1 MDNFVYIVMKRIFIK
16 NEAGLDLTFSA
27 GYSDFISFND
37 EGDAYEYISKEI
49 SDITDVTDIPF
60 VERQSAEIIG
70 GFVEGWKEW
79 IQIGFSKED
88 GTKIGIVLFKQKI
101 M

>member
-1 MDNFVYIVMKRIFIK
+1 MDNFVYIVMKQIFIK
-16 NEAGLDLTFSA
+16 NETGLELTFSA
-27 GYSDFISFND
+27 GHSDFISFND
-37 EGDAYEYISKEI
+37 EGDAYEYVSKEI

-60 VERQSAEIIG
+60 VERLPRELIG
-70 GFVEGWKEW
+70 GFVEWWKEW
-79 IQIGFSKED
+79 RQIGFSKED

>member
-1 MDNFVYIVMKRIFIK
+1 MDNFVYMVMKRLIIK
-16 NEAGLDLTFSA
+16 NETGFELTSSA

-37 EGDAYEYISKEI
+37 EVNAYEYISKEI

-60 VERQSAEIIG
+60 VERQSPEIIG
-70 GFVEGWKEW
+70 GCVEWWREW
-79 IQIGFSKED
+79 RQIGFSKEY